1 MNQSCHAFAGG
12 NPRDPVGAG
21 IFASF
26 TRDMSF
32 SRFPANT
39 LLKSSAEWSSGSC
52 SPVSSSS
59 GNGGSVASAVV
70 PCCVEWIQSQTWPW
84 RWKCRC
90 VLITSSEHTSSPCSS
105 SCCSSEIEVTSGIF
119 LTCSCIGLITRER
132 ITIIVHH
139 IRGSNSILSF
149 LDSDT
154 AGLFNR
160 SLVETSRQD
169 RQYSQEMS

>member
-1 MNQSCHAFAGG
+1 
-12 NPRDPVGAG
+12 
-21 IFASF
+21 
-26 TRDMSF
+26 MSV

-52 SPVSSSS
+52 RVSS
-59 GNGGSVASAVV
+59 GGSVLCLGSE
-70 PCCVEWIQSQTWPW
+70 PEWIQSQSRPW

-90 VLITSSEHTSSPCSS
+90 ALITSSEHTSNPCS
-105 SCCSSEIEVTSGIF
+105 SCCSSEMEVTSGIF

-132 ITIIVHH
+132 IAIIVHH
-139 IRGSNSILSF
+139 TCGSNSILSF

-160 SLVETSRQD
+160 SLVEISRQD